1 MLEISTSDHL
11 STFVLEN
18 WTPRLHRHERVTS
31 DFNVVYL
38 SFNLLKIKS
47 FLYSSK
53 LKIKREF
60 FVKNS
65 FVIRDHRSQSWK
77 SIKICYVDQG
87 RIQEFVQVGV
97 NFFSFQGGGLSTR
110 WGLKTPWERKIS
122 LVQGVGLAPTAP
134 PPQYASDVVIHF
146 HMSI

>member
-87 RIQEFVQVGV
+87 RIQEFVQ
-97 NFFSFQGGGLSTR
+97 GGGLIFFLSR
-110 WGLKTPWERKIS
+110 GAQHPLWPENPLKTIDFTGPGS
-122 LVQGVGLAPTAP
+122 GLSPHSTP
-134 PPQYASDVVIHF
+134 PEYASDVVIHF